1 MRTHGTCRGT
11 LSALL
16 LAGAMLAGCS
26 GQTQWDWWNKKPV
39 PAGPPTQIRL
49 DKDETWGRT
58 TPHREIR
65 VEGTGSADS
74 PWVYTVPVTLDLQ
87 GHTVAI
93 HSEEGMG
100 SWGPPVCAIL
110 RVQGGLVGRGSV
122 NIAGQGRH
130 GAGLQIDASQGI
142 ELAHLTG
149 SGMRDGKGGYLR
161 LVAGGPVT
169 IAGCIQNTGPAGAG
183 DISIRGQSIAIG
195 ATSGYSIF
203 ASGPST
209 KGGRGGNVELCSA
222 GAVQLAGGIA
232 ANGNAGQSGL
242 VSIGG
247 GQGQRCGPV
256 GIGGHVFFSGG
267 NGPRGGLAVTADALT
282 VNGSLLGQGAA
293 CPGANVDI
301 DCLADVRIRGAVLV
315 DSEAMAPGH
324 VRIRGW
330 HIWLEGQDKAGRSVL
345 TTGGSARGSQTGDGD
360 VILTGI
366 DSRGSY
372 YDPATPLAGPTSSV
386 CVAGAIV
393 TGYAGRNVRGQ
404 VDISAVEVQLGGDI
418 QTQGSSERTIEI
430 HYGTDRYGVR
440 THLVEKR
447 ARWDGRGEH
456 AVTYSAAVPVFY
468 SDVAYAGAR
477 RR

>member
-1 MRTHGTCRGT
+1 
-11 LSALL
+11 
-16 LAGAMLAGCS
+16 MLAGCN
-26 GQTQWDWWNKKPV
+26 GQSQLNWWNKKSA

-58 TPHREIR
+58 TPHRDIR
-65 VEGTGSADS
+65 VQGAGSVDS
-74 PWVYTVPVTLDLQ
+74 PWLYTVPVTLDLQ
-87 GHTVAI
+87 GHTVGI
-93 HSEEGMG
+93 HSEQGLG
-100 SWGPPVCAIL
+100 SWGEPACAIL

-130 GAGLQIDASQGI
+130 GAGLQIEAAQGI
-142 ELAHLTG
+142 ELARFT
-149 SGMRDGKGGYLR
+149 SGGVRDGKGGYLR
-161 LVAGGPVT
+161 LVAGGPVV
-169 IAGCIQNTGPAGAG
+169 IAGCIQSTGPAGAG
-183 DISIRGQSIAIG
+183 DISIRGQSISIG
-195 ATSGYSIF
+195 ATNGYSIF

-209 KGGRGGNVELCSA
+209 RGGRGGNVELVST
-222 GAVQLAGGIA
+222 GPVQLAGGIA
-232 ANGNAGQSGL
+232 ANGNTGQSGL
-242 VSIGG
+242 VSISG

-256 GIGGHVFFSGG
+256 SIGGHVFLSGG
-267 NGPRGGLAVTADALT
+267 YGPRGGLAVVADALT
-282 VNGSLLGQGAA
+282 VQGSLLGQGAF

-301 DCLADVRIRGAVLV
+301 DCLADIRIRGTVLV
-315 DSEAMAPGH
+315 DSESMAPGH

-330 HIWLEGQDKAGRSVL
+330 HIWLEGQDKAGWSIL
-345 TTGGSARGSQTGDGD
+345 TTAASARGSQTGDGD

-372 YDPATPLAGPTSSV
+372 YDPAVPLAGPTSSV
-386 CVAGAIV
+386 FVAGAIV

-418 QTQGSSERTIEI
+418 QTQGAAERTIEI

-447 ARWDGRGEH
+447 ARWDGRSEH
-456 AVTYSAAVPVFY
+456 AVTYSAAAPVFY
-468 SDVAYAGAR
+468 SDVPYAGAR